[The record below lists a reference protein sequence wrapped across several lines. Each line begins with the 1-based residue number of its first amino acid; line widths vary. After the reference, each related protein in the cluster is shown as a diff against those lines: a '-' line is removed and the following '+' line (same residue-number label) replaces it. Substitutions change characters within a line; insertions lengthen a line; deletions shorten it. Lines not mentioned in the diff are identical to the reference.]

1 MASGTAVL
9 VREAT
14 SIDELIEE
22 VTPESIFMTNN
33 EVDTGPAHPQVGST
47 VELRGFTR
55 RRPGRCR
62 NTGSGVQPAK
72 ASPTTATAGSKTV
85 SPPSYAGASGFN
97 AARFFAT
104 LNRQCLS
111 HQQEPRQRRRNR

>member
-14 SIDELIEE
+14 SIVELIEE

-33 EVDTGPAHPQVGST
+33 EVGADPAHPQVRST
-47 VELRGFTR
+47 VDLRGFTR

-62 NTGSGVQPAK
+62 NTGSGVQPAV
-72 ASPTTATAGSKTV
+72 ASTTTATTGSKTA
-85 SPPSYAGASGFN
+85 SPPSYTGASAIN

-104 LNRQCLS
+104 LNRLRLS
-111 HQQEPRQRRRNR
+111 HQQQPRQRRRNR